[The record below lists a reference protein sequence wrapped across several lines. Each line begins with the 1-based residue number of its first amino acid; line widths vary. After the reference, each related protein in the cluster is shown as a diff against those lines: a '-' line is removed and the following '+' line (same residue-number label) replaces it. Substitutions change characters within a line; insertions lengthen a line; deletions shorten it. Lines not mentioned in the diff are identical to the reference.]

1 MTTGNHAT
9 SRVVRIVL
17 VLLTALIAVT
27 PLPAFAQQPVEY
39 KLRDVSPGDE
49 MHIPVLIWRHRH
61 SHIDKTWL
69 GNVAAFDFVHNGMQ
83 MIVVAPN
90 LNREKS
96 APKTAAIDIL
106 RLDPATGELIVVDL
120 NGVPLT
126 VNGQPASDWRGSS
139 RPSFVWDLAAEAEAD
154 ADLRKEMKD
163 GGLHSER
170 IASLF
175 LDRMMNGASATSRKG
190 LSERIPCMSTGNNC
204 RMNLAEGNWFAGLRD
219 MRYLITKRNALD
231 DQEAAALEAPA
242 EFANTWLKGI
252 QNAWDSAGR
261 PIGPDARARIGPPV
275 FVTPDSP
282 IPNGV
287 ATSVLTPGSK
297 PGGIDFSTVELRYLA
312 DRGDGQLQYS
322 FNAMSATSP
331 SDIVVG
337 QIAAVQASD
346 AFFVWLSLPA
356 SAFWVNLNP
365 NEPDRIIDAKL
376 GTTDV
381 GRILLVAD
389 LEMKKVVGRLIHPD
403 TDLGRQFWRGPG
415 EHASCI
421 DMRQWIVPAPA
432 TVYERDGGL
441 HIVDAPLQ
449 VQMESDFMRKQG
461 MPSNCTNPDAQMEN
475 MFRDQVLPKVQDAV
489 NHAPE
494 FTELRRVYLSRVA
507 AEWYRERHRRDGA
520 LSTMIDSGDVSAWP
534 ALQPWSSHEVFDRYV
549 HSYNN
554 YEFNVTKEVPQGD
567 LVYTMTYT
575 YGGVDFSQV
584 PLNKSSQHA
593 QADVPGVVD
602 RSFDQT
608 ATDQRGKVW
617 FGSTSRP
624 TIDTPD
630 PGGPGSIGTLL
641 WQATLTLLVGGLL
654 IVFLRSVVRVRRRNA
669 GWRPAVSTWQMATSH
684 SEQSPSRS
692 RPTWETPPSSAPSDQ
707 GKKSE
712 PGPRTRSTWSQ
723 LPSSTPQNSDSSE
736 KVPRSDR
743 CTHLCGVRRLRR

>member
-1 MTTGNHAT
+1 MTTRIHTT
-9 SRVVRIVL
+9 SGVARIVL
-17 VLLTALIAVT
+17 VLLAVLIGGT
-27 PLPAFAQQPVEY
+27 PLPALAQESDAY
-39 KLRDVSPGDE
+39 NLHDVSPGDP
-49 MHIPVLIWRHRH
+49 MHIPVLIYRHRH
-61 SHIDKTWL
+61 KMSFN
-69 GNVAAFDFVHNGMQ
+69 GNVAAFDFVHNNMQ
-83 MIVVAPN
+83 MIVVAPSMERGKN
-90 LNREKS
+90 K
-96 APKTAAIDIL
+96 PKTVAIDIL
-106 RLDPATGELIVVDL
+106 RIDPATGVWIVVDL
-120 NGVPLT
+120 NGNPLT
-126 VNGQPASDWRGSS
+126 VDGQPASDWRTAT
-139 RPSFVWDLAAEAEAD
+139 RPSFVWDLVAEAD
-154 ADLRKEMKD
+154 LQEEMET
-163 GGLHSER
+163 GLHSER
-170 IASLF
+170 IAALF
-175 LDRMMNGASATSRKG
+175 LDRMMNGASATTRKG
-190 LSERIPCMSTGNNC
+190 LSERIPCTSTGNNC
-204 RMNLAEGNWFAGLRD
+204 RTNLAERNWFAALRD
-219 MRYLITKRNALD
+219 MRYLTTKRNPSK

-242 EFANTWLKGI
+242 DFASTWLEGI
-252 QNAWDSAGR
+252 QNAWDKAER
-261 PIGPDARARIGPPV
+261 PIGPDARARIGHPV
-275 FVTPDSP
+275 FVTPGSP
-282 IPNGV
+282 VPNGA

-312 DRGDGQLQYS
+312 DRGDGQLEYS
-322 FNAMSATSP
+322 FNATSATAP
-331 SDIVVG
+331 SDLVVG

-346 AFFVWLSLPA
+346 AFFVWLSLPE

-365 NEPDRIIDAKL
+365 NEPDRIVDDKL

-403 TDLGRQFWRGPG
+403 TALGRQFWRGPG
-415 EHASCI
+415 EQASCI

-461 MPSNCTNPDAQMEN
+461 MPSHCTNPDAQMEK

-534 ALQPWSSHEVFDRYV
+534 ALQPWSSREVFDRYV

-554 YEFNVTKEVPQGD
+554 FEFNVTKEVTQGD
-567 LVYTMTYT
+567 RVYTMTYT

-602 RSFDQT
+602 RSFEQT

-617 FGSTSRP
+617 FGSISRP
-624 TIDTPD
+624 VIQGTDSGSPW
-630 PGGPGSIGTLL
+630 SIGATL
-641 WQATLTLLVGGLL
+641 WQAALTLLVGGLL

-669 GWRPAVSTWQMATSH
+669 GWRPAVSTWQMATPH
-684 SEQSPSRS
+684 SELGPSRP
-692 RPTWETPPSSAPSDQ
+692 RPTWETPSSSAQSDQ
-707 GKKSE
+707 GNKSGS
-712 PGPRTRSTWSQ
+712 GPRTRSTWS
-723 LPSSTPQNSDSSE
+723 
-736 KVPRSDR
+736 
-743 CTHLCGVRRLRR
+743 